1 MNTQHISEFATLH
14 KALKK
19 TLLQLEWKNES
30 SVLIGTKTQAQFNRQ
45 KLEPHNKVVR
55 RKIEGKRIT
64 TRDRR
69 HNDQNRVI
77 AARWPQDHLHEAT
90 EPSLYFFL
98 DGKADMRISNYSVQ
112 CLPGDIV
119 LIPAGIPQSD
129 GSVPLYVEVT
139 PESSCD
145 LMMFSPG
152 LVSGRG
158 LECSIGHSRG
168 DKYIGGA
175 IDERCWVQNILLA
188 NVFAGLCDELQTK
201 GNSKSSHYLL
211 LLLFVLFTREIEEG
225 KALKGWLFSTLSTPH
240 VKKELFRRALEH
252 IQDHFSE
259 PLTIDSVARQIAVSR
274 AVFTRGFQH
283 ETGQTFKE
291 YLTVLRLKQAEILLE
306 KTHVPIETI
315 SAQVGLSPG
324 RLRGLFRLKHGCSP
338 TDFRT
343 RVKNHPK

>member
-1 MNTQHISEFATLH
+1 MNNPHVLEFETLY
-14 KALKK
+14 K
-19 TLLQLEWKNES
+19 TLQKMLVQLEWKKAS
-30 SVLIGTKTQAQFNRQ
+30 HVLIGTKTMAEFNRQ
-45 KLEPHNKVVR
+45 DLEAHNKVIR
-55 RKIEGKRIT
+55 RKIQGKRVT

-119 LIPAGIPQSD
+119 LIPAGMPQAD

-291 YLTVLRLKQAEILLE
+291 YLTDLRLNRAEVLLA
-306 KTHVPIETI
+306 KTHVPIENI
-315 SAQVGLSPG
+315 SEQVGLSPG

-338 TDFRT
+338 TEYRT
-343 RVKNHPK
+343 RSKNHPN